1 MDDEHGDLTFESALQ
16 ELEETVEKL
25 EQGNLSLE
33 EALLLFEKGQ
43 RLAGFCTNQL
53 EAASIRVEQ
62 LSADGEIVDISSE
75 YGTEI

>member
-1 MDDEHGDLTFESALQ
+1 MDDEHGDLTFEIALR

-43 RLAGFCTNQL
+43 RLAGFCTHQL

-62 LSADGEIVDISSE
+62 LTADGEIVDINSE
-75 YGTEI
+75 